1 MGDAPIRG
9 VSELRAADGEATI
22 AVVNG
27 VPISRAAVVE
37 LLMQSHGVGVLEQII
52 GFEVVR
58 KAAEDEGVAITD
70 RDVEQEYDLALRR
83 LVDPLTTGGTA
94 PLNPASPVT
103 PDTFDRSSA
112 EAVLDTVLG
121 ERNISHDEFS
131 QVIRRNAYLRKIA
144 QKNMQFGND
153 ELREEFDRVYG
164 RRAQVRHIQLGSP
177 GDVTRV
183 SERLAAG
190 EDFADLAGRYSAN
203 VASGK
208 RGGLLDPFSLGDPSV
223 PDAFRQAAFALRPG
237 QVSPPVRTGAWEHFI
252 KLERVLEPE
261 PISFDAVR
269 EELAM
274 RLRERLA
281 DERMPGL
288 HEKLVREARI
298 EIGNPALREAFYK
311 KHPQHRR
318 DERR

>member
-27 VPISRAAVVE
+27 VPISRASVVE
-37 LLMQSHGVGVLEQII
+37 LVMQSHGVGVLEQII

-58 KAAEDEGVAITD
+58 KAAEDEGVAITT
-70 RDVEQEYDLALRR
+70 RDVEQEYNLALRR
-83 LVDPLTTGGTA
+83 LIDPLTT
-94 PLNPASPVT
+94 VT

-112 EAVLDTVLG
+112 EEVLATVLG
-121 ERNISHDEFS
+121 ERNISHDEFF

-252 KLERVLEPE
+252 KLERMLEPE

-269 EELAM
+269 EELAT

-298 EIGNPALREAFYK
+298 EIGDPALREAFYK